1 MYVNRNI
8 ERLSC
13 NYYCSGKAK
22 IIAYF
27 ECVCVCVALVIQK
40 VIRMRHSIICG
51 LSNST
56 IFSTLSQKRQ
66 DFRRKI
72 IEHKMCAVLFSTPFI

>member
-1 MYVNRNI
+1 M
-8 ERLSC
+8 
-13 NYYCSGKAK
+13 
-22 IIAYF
+22 
-27 ECVCVCVALVIQK
+27 CVCVCVCVYVCVCVCVRARVALVIQK

-72 IEHKMCAVLFSTPFI
+72 IEHKMCAVLFCTPFI